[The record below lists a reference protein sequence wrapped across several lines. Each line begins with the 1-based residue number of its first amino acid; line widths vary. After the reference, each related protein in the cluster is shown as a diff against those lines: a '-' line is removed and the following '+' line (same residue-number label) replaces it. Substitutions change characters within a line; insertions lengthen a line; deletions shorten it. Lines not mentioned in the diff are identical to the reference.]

1 MPAPIGH
8 RPDMESAFPRTAPY
22 AAVVACGHVLRS
34 PAERH
39 LAAGVPCHQA
49 LGPWGQPDAGLPWL
63 RIGDADGAREEPQHA
78 LAGGGTQSLAD
89 VLRHR
94 EWLILLVGGDHDS
107 LALALAIA
115 AYARGRHLVVTAI
128 VAHGPPLPDF
138 LRRSLLRRVHY
149 ACECPPGVDPL
160 LAAQAL
166 WSSVAHG
173 DGRPGTG
180 FHDLVERLR
189 GRGHLAWRPLPPAG
203 EGRLATQ
210 LAALPQLP
218 AGRCLWAVLLHPL
231 PLDRDELR
239 LAGDMLQARCPQ
251 PASLIQVATP
261 PPVPQGV
268 FVFTA

>member
-8 RPDMESAFPRTAPY
+8 RPDMESAFPRTPPF
-22 AAVVACGHVLRS
+22 AAVVACGHVLRG
-34 PAERH
+34 PADLR
-39 LAAGVPCHQA
+39 LAAGMPCHQA
-49 LGPWGQPDAGLPWL
+49 LGPWGLPDAGLPWL
-63 RIGDADGAREEPQHA
+63 RIGDADIARGEQEHT
-78 LAGGGTQSLAD
+78 LAGTSANSLAD

-94 EWLILLVGGDHDS
+94 QWLILLVGGDHDS

-138 LRRSLLRRVHY
+138 LRRSLLRRVDY

-173 DGRPGTG
+173 DGRPGAG
-180 FHDLVERLR
+180 LHDLVERLR
-189 GRGHLAWRPLPPAG
+189 GRGHLAWSPLPSTGAG
-203 EGRLATQ
+203 RIAAMLAT
-210 LAALPQLP
+210 LPHLP
-218 AGRCLWAVLLHPL
+218 ARRGLWAVLLHPL
-231 PLDRDELR
+231 PLARDELR
-239 LAGDMLQARCPQ
+239 LAGETLQSRSPQ
-251 PASLIQVATP
+251 PASLIPVATQP
-261 PPVPQGV
+261 PLPQGV